1 LGLKYLIDGFIVL
14 RNDDRSMTTTTLS
27 RKFQIVIPK
36 TVREALKLQ
45 PGTVFNVVEYN
56 GRIEIVP
63 VRRPK
68 EMRGFLRGMDTS
80 VIREKDRL

>member
-1 LGLKYLIDGFIVL
+1 
-14 RNDDRSMTTTTLS
+14 MTTTTLS
-27 RKFQIVIPK
+27 PKYQVVIPK
-36 TVREALKLQ
+36 SVREALKLQ

-68 EMRGFLRGMDTS
+68 EMRGFLRGIDTS
-80 VIREKDRL
+80 VIREKDRT